1 MTIEMNWKDWTR
13 ARLLRLQLPG
23 ESVRLAP
30 LLSSSLLADP
40 HPQGGRVLSRSQDQL
55 TSHLSS
61 LPPSPLPRVTS
72 WLLLSS
78 SHLPSATSTITTP
91 LTIREVIVLPGWR
104 RPPGP
109 HVVTSPILEGNQ
121 IYTYIQYTLQGLC
134 STGPFFAR
142 SLANLTLI
150 AWQRLICHFQPFSL
164 LVFFPVSSKNGV
176 FYEKGAAT
184 FSCMM
189 INTKWLGCCC

>member
-72 WLLLSS
+72 CLLLSS

-104 RPPGP
+104 RPPRP

-121 IYTYIQYTLQGLC
+121 IYTYTVYP
-134 STGPFFAR
+134 TGPFFAR

-164 LVFFPVSSKNGV
+164 LVFFSSLV
-176 FYEKGAAT
+176 Q
-184 FSCMM
+184 
-189 INTKWLGCCC
+189 KWSIL